1 VRRECCRNVGSIWLQ
16 PGRRLTYFA
25 NRRASGQFSAEAFYF
40 APTEGLSGGLRSQLR
55 CEQERVRIRLKLLK
69 ESGSKN
75 CRSSRVRGWDSSR
88 ILVRNCRKNRVFA
101 KRGELSKVP
110 GGGRRPWFLGD
121 PPTVLLRAYPPDA
134 QVRPR
139 WSFPSGQKL
148 KDACRVIIRFAVC
161 ELNGPPTKAF
171 DSPNCGDVRIPI
183 GVARFT
189 LLKAFLTF
197 TAKVRAYLLFV
208 APASI
213 PRPPGPP
220 PGPPRPGP
228 PGPRQNVPP
237 PIPPPWPAFAA
248 L

>member
-1 VRRECCRNVGSIWLQ
+1 MRLRKVSARLWVGDACVRNCL
-16 PGRRLTYFA
+16 A
-25 NRRASGQFSAEAFYF
+25 NKKSEDSAEIV
-40 APTEGLSGGLRSQLR
+40 
-55 CEQERVRIRLKLLK
+55 ERI
-69 ESGSKN
+69 GQQT

-228 PGPRQNVPP
+228 PGPRPNVPP

-248 L
+248 FSSTGPNPKVLLKRKFNENRPGPSP